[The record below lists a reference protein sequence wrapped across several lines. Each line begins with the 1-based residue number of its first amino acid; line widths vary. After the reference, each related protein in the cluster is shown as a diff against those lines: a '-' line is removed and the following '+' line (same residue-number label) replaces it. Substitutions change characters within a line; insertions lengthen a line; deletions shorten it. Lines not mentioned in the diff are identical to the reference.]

1 MYETFT
7 NAQNTENKHPL
18 NTSPPPFDTYGSN
31 CSTSLSFLPIFGM
44 TYLDVL
50 EDQFPKREF
59 SCDFSNLTNVTAKQ
73 HRERAGMFSSYLKPR
88 APCIFFKTPYD

>member
-59 SCDFSNLTNVTAKQ
+59 SCDLATSQ
-73 HRERAGMFSSYLKPR
+73 M
-88 APCIFFKTPYD
+88 